1 MENLKIK
8 IFNILLNRNPSHKEF
23 LFCKKLNL
31 IEVKNYI
38 KKSKELKN
46 FNNYNQKAIKDI
58 IYEILTIEPKKIDL
72 NIFIT
77 KFINLRYNKIEM
89 KLFIYNL
96 IEDIKKKYSLIYLN
110 YLDVKTEISNL
121 EIIDIL
127 EDVNNIESYVCI
139 QDKFLKLS
147 NEKFNL
153 LINE

>member
-23 LFCKKLNL
+23 LLCKNLNL
-31 IEVKNYI
+31 IEIKNYI
-38 KKSKELKN
+38 KKSEELKN
-46 FNNYNQKAIKDI
+46 FNNYNQKVIKDI

-110 YLDVKTEISNL
+110 YLDVTTEISNL

-127 EDVNNIESYVCI
+127 EDVNNIESYVCV

>member
-1 MENLKIK
+1 MTRVE
-8 IFNILLNRNPSHKEF
+8 
-23 LFCKKLNL
+23 
-31 IEVKNYI
+31 
-38 KKSKELKN
+38 N
-46 FNNYNQKAIKDI
+46 FNNYNQKVIKDI

-72 NIFIT
+72 DVFIT
-77 KFINLRYNKIEM
+77 KFINLSYNKIEM

-127 EDVNNIESYVCI
+127 EDVNNIESYICI

-147 NEKFNL
+147 NDKYNL

>member
-1 MENLKIK
+1 MDNLKIN

-23 LFCKKLNL
+23 LFCKNLNL
-31 IEVKNYI
+31 IEIKNYI
-38 KKSKELKN
+38 KKSEELKN
-46 FNNYNQKAIKDI
+46 FNNYNQKVIKDI

-110 YLDVKTEISNL
+110 YLDVTTEISNL

-127 EDVNNIESYVCI
+127 EDVNNIESYICI

-147 NEKFNL
+147 NDKYNL